1 MVRRTG
7 FRPGLVDMNRTKRI
21 SLWAACL
28 EIGGYPELLWNL
40 AREHE
45 LIIHEKGRARYLNRE
60 DLEPLARHVR
70 EWLNR
75 PRMSRQFKIAGRPA
89 TELARPRKKA
99 SGEVVGGG
107 S

>member
-1 MVRRTG
+1 MRRIG
-7 FRPGLVDMNRTKRI
+7 FRPGLIHMNRTKRI

-28 EIGGYPELLWNL
+28 EIGGYPELLFNL

-45 LIIHEKGRARYLNRE
+45 LKIHVKGRARYLNRE

-75 PRMSRQFKIAGRPA
+75 PRMSRQPKIPGRLA
-89 TELARPRKKA
+89 TDLTRRCDKT
-99 SGEVVGGG
+99 SSEVIGGG